1 MPEHDELDRLLD
13 SALATY
19 ADPGPGSGLEERVL
33 AALAQHSLP
42 VSRPRRRRIPWL
54 IAIPVA
60 ACVVGVW
67 LAIPKSVHPPVSGP
81 QIAER
86 HQPANAIPFAS
97 HPAQPQRK
105 SAHRSRS
112 FDRPAPAL
120 IARAVPAP
128 KLDVFPAPRPLTAE
142 EQVLVS
148 AVTGGSKAEREALLE
163 SQKPLD
169 SPLDIA
175 ALNIPPLA
183 ALARQGYAILTA
195 IPSCT
200 LMFKQELPLMFP
212 QDADVQAVR
221 EAMFDPFE
229 YLVARNKDGLLDKGF
244 KQPLGKVS
252 YHVPCHARVQNVGRK
267 TEELLQQIPGTEVTT
282 VERCSGHSGTW
293 GVKKEFHPLAMKIGR
308 PVFRAMAE
316 PAPDYISSDC
326 QLAGH
331 HIEQGMREAGAK
343 PAQLAHPITLLRR
356 AYGL

>member
-183 ALARQGYAILTA
+183 APG
-195 IPSCT
+195 
-200 LMFKQELPLMFP
+200 E
-212 QDADVQAVR
+212 
-221 EAMFDPFE
+221 
-229 YLVARNKDGLLDKGF
+229 
-244 KQPLGKVS
+244 GK
-252 YHVPCHARVQNVGRK
+252 N
-267 TEELLQQIPGTEVTT
+267 
-282 VERCSGHSGTW
+282 
-293 GVKKEFHPLAMKIGR
+293 
-308 PVFRAMAE
+308 
-316 PAPDYISSDC
+316 
-326 QLAGH
+326 
-331 HIEQGMREAGAK
+331 
-343 PAQLAHPITLLRR
+343 
-356 AYGL
+356 